1 MVGSID
7 TPNNG
12 AGTVSY
18 THLLMASAKNVPTD
32 RFIMGVTTPYLTNS
46 GSYNGELGDGSSAI
60 IGAAQWAVA
69 KTPDYTKAGISID
82 AAEKDYFN
90 ASNVYPVS
98 YTHLD
103 CQAYQ

>member
-1 MVGSID
+1 MRID
-7 TPNNG
+7 NDVFTIRKQ
-12 AGTVSY
+12 T
-18 THLLMASAKNVPTD
+18 
-32 RFIMGVTTPYLTNS
+32 FTNS

-90 ASNVYPVS
+90 ASNVYPTLKEAISILSPTVK
-98 YTHLD
+98 
-103 CQAYQ
+103 